1 MLHESDSRLG
11 VALHGSVVLK
21 LVMVEPEEMSLQTMM
36 ENGEGMGSL
45 FHHWGARVEKVH
57 SRDEREP
64 SF

>member
-1 MLHESDSRLG
+1 M
-11 VALHGSVVLK
+11 LK
-21 LVMVEPEEMSLQTMM
+21 LVTVEPEEVSLQTMM